1 MTNKLSV
8 RNSASRA
15 DSQRAVN
22 SPPFMRRLPFL
33 PRAEE
38 IAAER
43 PALRPPS
50 RRRAPERGPG
60 APQGRPSL
68 SPSPLAFPVCHLV
81 LREISTAA
89 PDLMHT
95 AKLREE
101 EKKNQLR
108 EKKERKEPERL
119 RQRSAP
125 RGSPLLLVAVGM
137 EGRGRAVRTNRERS
151 GVCQRDSARR
161 MDFSVKK
168 PTLLAALKA
177 TGAAAERIRCRDSV
191 RAGDAERLRDGWS
204 APVALCLHIALREGG
219 GSGRERSGAPA
230 PRSWPKGGAVAEP
243 TPPHH
248 NPPPPKDAF
257 LFDVHSL

>member
-1 MTNKLSV
+1 MGDLLMTNKLSV

-22 SPPFMRRLPFL
+22 SPPFRRRLPFL

-101 EKKNQLR
+101 EGKKKSIEGKEG
-108 EKKERKEPERL
+108 EKRTRT
-119 RQRSAP
+119 AP
-125 RGSPLLLVAVGM
+125 
-137 EGRGRAVRTNRERS
+137 T
-151 GVCQRDSARR
+151 
-161 MDFSVKK
+161 
-168 PTLLAALKA
+168 
-177 TGAAAERIRCRDSV
+177 
-191 RAGDAERLRDGWS
+191 
-204 APVALCLHIALREGG
+204 ALCSPGFSFAFSGGGDGRQREGG
-219 GSGRERSGAPA
+219 ENEPRAERCL
-230 PRSWPKGGAVAEP
+230 P
-243 TPPHH
+243 TGFCTQ
-248 NPPPPKDAF
+248 DGF
-257 LFDVHSL
+257 